1 MGFPFGGTPEG
12 KIPKNFKSCFMQNK
26 HLNLEQ
32 RYTIERM
39 LKHGHSKK
47 EIFTVIGVGEST
59 LYRELRRNCLPRG
72 GYNAKHAQMLA
83 DERRRE
89 GHVKKHFTKSM
100 ESYVVEKLTRYQ
112 WSPEQIVGRARLEGI
127 EMVSHERI
135 YQFIWAEK
143 SNGGGLHKHLRTGSK
158 KYRKRYAAKSS
169 RGHIPGKVNIS
180 ERPKIV
186 DQRTRVGDFESD
198 LIIGKGHKGALL
210 TIVDRYSGM
219 VLVENVGGKRKDA
232 VKKATIN
239 ALAPFRAHVH
249 TITNDNGKEFAE
261 HLAIA
266 KKLDCQVFF
275 ANPYA
280 SWERGLSEYTNKL
293 LRQYFP
299 KQKELDGVTQK
310 QILNTM
316 ELLNNR
322 PRKKLG
328 YRTPNEVFFKFIN
341 QNTNLALAG

>member
-1 MGFPFGGTPEG
+1 
-12 KIPKNFKSCFMQNK
+12 MQNK

-39 LKHGHSKK
+39 LRHGHSKK
-47 EIFTVIGVGEST
+47 AIYTVIGVDEST
-59 LYRELRRNCLPRG
+59 LYRELKRNSLPRG
-72 GYNAKHAQMLA
+72 GYRAKHAQMLA

-89 GHVKKHFTKSM
+89 GHVKKHFTRSVQG
-100 ESYVVEKLTRYQ
+100 YVVDKLANHQ
-112 WSPEQIVGRARLEGI
+112 WSPEQIVGRAKLEGVP
-127 EMVSHERI
+127 MVSHERI
-135 YQFIWAEK
+135 YQFIWKDKA
-143 SNGGGLHKHLRTGSK
+143 NGGELYKHLRTGSK
-158 KYRKRYAAKSS
+158 KYRKRYATKSS
-169 RGHIPGKVNIS
+169 RGHIPGKVNIGQ
-180 ERPKIV
+180 RPEIV
-186 DQRTRVGDFESD
+186 ELKSRVGDMESD

-239 ALAPFRAHVH
+239 ALAPFKQHVH

-261 HLAIA
+261 HVAIA
-266 KKLDCQVFF
+266 KKLDCKVFF

-299 KQKELDGVTQK
+299 KEIQLDGVTQK
-310 QILNTM
+310 QIGHAVKM
-316 ELLNNR
+316 LNNR

-328 YRTPNEVFFKFIN
+328 YRTPNEVFYKFIN

>member
-1 MGFPFGGTPEG
+1 
-12 KIPKNFKSCFMQNK
+12 MQNK
-26 HLNLEQ
+26 HLNLER

-39 LKHGHSKK
+39 LKHGHAKK
-47 EIFTVIGVGEST
+47 EIFIVIGVAEST
-59 LYRELRRNCLPRG
+59 LYRELSRNCLPRG

-89 GHVKKHFTKSM
+89 GHVKKRFTKSM
-100 ESYVVEKLTRYQ
+100 ENYVVQKLTKYQ
-112 WSPEQIVGRARLEGI
+112 WSPEQIVGRAGLDGI

-135 YQFIWAEK
+135 YQFIW
-143 SNGGGLHKHLRTGSK
+143 SNKAKGGQLYKHLRTGAK

-180 ERPKIV
+180 ERPEVVEKKS
-186 DQRTRVGDFESD
+186 RVGDFESD
-198 LIIGKGHKGALL
+198 LIIGKAHKGALL

-219 VLVENVGGKRKDA
+219 VLVENVGGKRKDD
-232 VKKATIN
+232 VKKFTIN
-239 ALAPFRAHVH
+239 ALAPFKQHVH

-266 KKLDCQVFF
+266 KKLECKVFF

-299 KQKELDGVTQK
+299 KQMELDQITQK
-310 QILNTM
+310 QILHAIKM
-316 ELLNNR
+316 LNNR

-328 YRTPNEVFFKFIN
+328 YRTPNEVFFNFIN